1 MGDALENRGA
11 EARGSRRTNLLLSAT
26 AEFGGLS
33 SPIRIRNVS
42 ETGAM
47 LEGAHLPGKGAR
59 LWVIRTGIKVA
70 ATVAWASNGKVG
82 VQFDEPVPVERWGGG
97 KPRPID
103 LSGLRDQRRVD
114 AIQQAVRAGQ
124 PLPSCD
130 SAAPT
135 DCDAPGQLNA
145 RIAEELDYV
154 SRLIESL
161 GDQLAADPAILM
173 KHSKVLQ
180 NMDLGNQILKHLAAI
195 VAAEDPATEV
205 ATVGMSDLRA
215 RLTRRTLAQSFS

>member
-1 MGDALENRGA
+1 
-11 EARGSRRTNLLLSAT
+11 
-26 AEFGGLS
+26 
-33 SPIRIRNVS
+33 
-42 ETGAM
+42 
-47 LEGAHLPGKGAR
+47 
-59 LWVIRTGIKVA
+59 
-70 ATVAWASNGKVG
+70 
-82 VQFDEPVPVERWGGG
+82 
-97 KPRPID
+97 
-103 LSGLRDQRRVD
+103 
-114 AIQQAVRAGQ
+114 
-124 PLPSCD
+124 LPSCD

-135 DCDAPGQLNA
+135 ACDAPGQLNA